1 MSRGRWL
8 MAAAAALGL
17 VAASCASGG
26 TTGTSAPTATAAA
39 PTTAIPAPTT
49 TASTATPPTTG
60 KPSVTTSTEPPTG
73 PAGTT
78 RLHFEYGPITIHP
91 GQNNIQFSK
100 GAVPKPTEDGW
111 ILRMAPNLRYADG
124 TVPPVDVLHLHHGV
138 WLNASRHD
146 STFPAYPE
154 RFMAAGE
161 EKTITQFPPGFG
173 YEYKASDQWI
183 INYMLHDLTPNG
195 GQVWITYDLDFLP
208 ATAPAAKDIRAARP
222 IWMDVQNGSG
232 YPVFDVIKGTGTD
245 GTYTYPDQATDP
257 YHGKPPANVWTV
269 DRDGV
274 LIATGGH
281 LHPGGL
287 HDDMYLDRNGASAH
301 LFEAEA
307 HYFEPAGAVS
317 WDVATTV
324 TNPDWR
330 VTVHAGDALRVTS
343 TYDSSKASWYESMG
357 IMVAWMADPAPGD
370 QDSDP
375 FTTPVDQPGQ
385 LTHGHLPENDNHGG
399 GGEELKDPT
408 QRPIATTPQAG
419 DISIA
424 GFAYGAGDM
433 SAIDPIPTVKAGQT
447 LTFDNQDAPLGPG
460 IWHSITACAA
470 PCNKST
476 GIAYPLADG
485 NVAFD
490 SGQLGTGGPPT
501 AGRVTWQTPADL
513 QPGLYTY
520 FCRIHPFMR
529 GAFDVTS

>member
-1 MSRGRWL
+1 
-8 MAAAAALGL
+8 MAAGAAMALIT
-17 VAASCASGG
+17 AACSSGTS
-26 TTGTSAPTATAAA
+26 TTTNTSAPTTPA
-39 PTTAIPAPTT
+39 PTTATTAAPTT
-49 TASTATPPTTG
+49 TAKATTT
-60 KPSVTTSTEPPTG
+60 PSTEAPAG

-138 WLNASRHD
+138 WLNASRTD
-146 STFPAYPE
+146 STIPLYPE

-161 EKTITQFPPGFG
+161 EKTITQFPDGFG
-173 YEYKASDQWI
+173 YPYKASDQWV

-208 ATAPAAKDIRAARP
+208 ASAPAAATMRAVRP

-232 YPVFDVIKGTGTD
+232 YPVFDAVKGTGSD
-245 GTYTYPDQATDP
+245 GTFTYPDQAADP
-257 YHGKPPANVWTV
+257 YKGKPAPSNVWTV

-301 LFEAEA
+301 LFTAEA

-330 VTVHAGDALRVTS
+330 VAVHAGDQIRVTT
-343 TYDSSKASWYESMG
+343 TYDTSKASWYESMG

-370 QDSDP
+370 ATDDP
-375 FTTPVDQPGQ
+375 FATPVDQPGV

-399 GGEELKDPT
+399 AGNELADPT
-408 QRPIATTPQAG
+408 TRAVATSPEDG
-419 DISIA
+419 DITIA

-433 SAIDPIPTVKAGQT
+433 SAVDPIPAVKAGQT
-447 LTFDNQDAPLGPG
+447 LTFRNDDAPLGPG

-470 PCNKST
+470 PCNQST

-485 NVAFD
+485 DVAFD
-490 SGQLGTGGPPT
+490 SGQLGKAGPPT
-501 AGRVTWQTPADL
+501 AGRVDWQTPADL
-513 QPGLYTY
+513 KPGLYTY

>member
-1 MSRGRWL
+1 
-8 MAAAAALGL
+8 MAAGAAMALIT
-17 VAASCASGG
+17 AACSSTATNNTSAPS
-26 TTGTSAPTATAAA
+26 TTAATPATTAPTATTTVAAA
-39 PTTAIPAPTT
+39 TT
-49 TASTATPPTTG
+49 TAKATT
-60 KPSVTTSTEPPTG
+60 TTSTEAPTG

-100 GAVPKPTEDGW
+100 GEVPNPTEDGW
-111 ILRMAPNLRYADG
+111 ILRMVPNLRYADG

-138 WLNASRHD
+138 WLNASRKD

-154 RFMAAGE
+154 RFMAVGE
-161 EKTITQFPPGFG
+161 EKTVTQFPDGFG
-173 YEYKASDQWI
+173 YPYKASDQWI
-183 INYMLHDLTPNG
+183 INYMLHDLTPDG

-208 ATAPAAKDIRAARP
+208 ATAPAAATMRAVRP
-222 IWMDVQNGSG
+222 IWMDVQNGNG
-232 YPVFDVIKGTGTD
+232 YPVFDVLKGTGTD
-245 GTYTYPDQATDP
+245 GTFTYPDQAADP
-257 YHGKPPANVWTV
+257 YQGRPPANVWTV

-274 LIATGGH
+274 LIVTGGH

-301 LFEAEA
+301 LFQAEA

-330 VTVHAGDALRVTS
+330 VTLHAGDQLRATS
-343 TYDSSKASWYESMG
+343 TYDTSKASWYESMG
-357 IMVAWMADPAPGD
+357 IMVAWMADPAAGD
-370 QDSDP
+370 QTVDP
-375 FTTPVDQPGQ
+375 FATAVDRPGV

-399 GGEELKDPT
+399 TGTELADPT
-408 QRPIATTPQAG
+408 ARPVATSPEDG
-419 DISIA
+419 DIDIA

-433 SAIDPIPTVKAGQT
+433 SAVDPIPTVKAGGT
-447 LTFDNQDAPLGPG
+447 LTFRNDDAPLGPG
-460 IWHSITACAA
+460 IWHSITACEA
-470 PCNKST
+470 PCNKAT

-485 NVAFD
+485 DVSFD

-501 AGRVTWQTPADL
+501 AGRVDWQTPADL
-513 QPGLYTY
+513 KPGLYTY

-529 GAFDVTS
+529 GAFDVTG